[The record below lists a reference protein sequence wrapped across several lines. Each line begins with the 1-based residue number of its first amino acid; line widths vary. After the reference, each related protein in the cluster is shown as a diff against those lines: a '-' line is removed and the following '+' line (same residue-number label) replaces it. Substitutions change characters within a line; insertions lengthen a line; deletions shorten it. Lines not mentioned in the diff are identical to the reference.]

1 MIHII
6 KYCAG
11 VLAAPLL
18 LALLTTVVAA
28 GYRAFGRRRIAA
40 GLLVA
45 ALAIVYLGAIARVG
59 NSLLAPLESRYPP
72 LQDGSLPSVAY
83 IVVLGSGYVPRDGIP
98 VTAALDEDGLVRIAE
113 AVRLMRRLGAV
124 QLIVSGG
131 APPDKTPPAIGYAK
145 LAHDLGVDDASL
157 VVLNG
162 ALDTGAEARS
172 VATLIGTA
180 PFILVT
186 SAYHMPRAMRLMQRA
201 GARPIPAPT
210 GQLVNESAN
219 SRWSSL
225 LPTSAGLGKTER
237 ALHEYLGLA
246 ALAAGVVP

>member
-1 MIHII
+1 MIQIF

-18 LALLTTVVAA
+18 LSLLVTCVAVV
-28 GYRAFGRRRIAA
+28 YRMFGRRRVAA

-59 NSLLAPLESRYPP
+59 NSLLAPLENRYPP
-72 LQDGSLPSVAY
+72 LQDGSLPSVSY
-83 IVVLGSGYVPRDGIP
+83 IVVLGSGYAPRDGIP

-113 AVRLMRRLGAV
+113 AVRLMRRLGAT

-172 VATLIGTA
+172 VAALIGAA

-186 SAYHMPRAMRLMQRA
+186 SAYHMPRAMRLMQRV

-225 LPTSAGLGKTER
+225 LPTSAGMSKTER

-246 ALAAGVVP
+246 ALAAGVDP